1 MKKSA
6 FSLLLV
12 SLLFMGQS
20 CGSKQEA
27 TNQPV
32 NIPEKKIIKVGEP
45 AVAGNITYTVTKAEQ
60 LNTIPA
66 SATIERFKNIAA
78 DKKAAEGFTYV
89 HLIGKTENTGEEPAT
104 IDSNALKIIDDTG
117 EQHKFATD
125 VTLYVEDEKFP
136 TFIDVA
142 PTKTVH
148 WEAYFLVPNVAK
160 NLQLQ
165 VTDLKIIPEAT
176 AEVELGI
183 AKTK

>member
-20 CGSKQEA
+20 CGAKQEA
-27 TNQPV
+27 PTPV
-32 NIPEKKIIKVGEP
+32 NVPEKKIIQVGEP
-45 AVAGNITYTVTKAEQ
+45 AEAGAITHTVTKAEQ
-60 LNTIPA
+60 LDAIPA
-66 SATIERFKNIAA
+66 SATIEQFKNIAA
-78 DKKAAEGFTYV
+78 DKKATEGFTYI
-89 HLIGKTENTGEEPAT
+89 HLTGKTKNNSELPAT

-142 PTKTVH
+142 PTKTVD

-165 VTDLKIIPEAT
+165 VTDLQIIPEAT
-176 AEVELGI
+176 AEIELGI
-183 AKTK
+183 ANK